1 VIGTHALLQENVQ
14 FADLGLVVIDEQ
26 HRFGVEQRAAL
37 SAKSPGVNRP
47 HVLVMTA
54 TPIPRTLAM
63 TIYGDL
69 WVSTLSDVPAG
80 RADVTTHVVPRAERP
95 DFVERMWQ
103 RVREEVEAG
112 HRAFVVCPRI
122 GEGDEPAAPGEPSTT
137 SVLELADLLRDGPLA
152 GIEVGI
158 LHGRM
163 PPDASD
169 EAMHRF
175 ASGVAPVLVCTT
187 VVEVGVDIATA
198 AMMVIMDA
206 DRFGV
211 SQLHQLR
218 GRIGRSDIPGLC
230 LLVTSDPEGTL
241 ARQRLDEVASSRD
254 GFKLSRVDLEFRRE
268 GEVLGAHQSGAPSRF
283 LRLLSVVKHENTIMA
298 AREAAEHVFGAD
310 PDLTTNPALA
320 AALDELARVERAD
333 YLELS

>member
-1 VIGTHALLQENVQ
+1 
-14 FADLGLVVIDEQ
+14 
-26 HRFGVEQRAAL
+26 
-37 SAKSPGVNRP
+37 
-47 HVLVMTA
+47 MTA

-80 RADVTTHVVPRAERP
+80 RADVTTHVVAMAERP

-112 HRAFVVCPRI
+112 HRVFIVCSRI
-122 GEGDEPAAPGEPSTT
+122 GEGDEPTAADEPSTT
-137 SVLELADLLRDGPLA
+137 SVLELADQLRDGPLA
-152 GIEVGI
+152 GLEVGI
-158 LHGRM
+158 MHGRM
-163 PPDASD
+163 PPEASD

-175 ASGVAPVLVCTT
+175 ASGATPVLVCTT

-198 AMMVIMDA
+198 SMMVIMDA

-218 GRIGRSDIPGLC
+218 GRIGRGEIPGLC
-230 LLVTSDPEGTL
+230 LLATADAEGTL

-254 GFKLSRVDLEFRRE
+254 GFKLSRVDLELRRE

-283 LRLLSVVKHENTIMA
+283 LRLLSVVRHENTIMA
-298 AREAAEHVFGAD
+298 AREAAEHVYGGD
-310 PDLTTNPALA
+310 PELANHPALA
-320 AALDELARVERAD
+320 AALNELTSAERAD